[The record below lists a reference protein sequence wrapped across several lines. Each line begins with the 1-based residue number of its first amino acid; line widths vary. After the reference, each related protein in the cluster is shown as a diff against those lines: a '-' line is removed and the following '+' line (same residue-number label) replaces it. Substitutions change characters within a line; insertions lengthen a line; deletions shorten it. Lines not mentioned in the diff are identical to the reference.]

1 MNQLK
6 GTTER
11 KSSAAQVGKY
21 LQNGMFA
28 ISISETRTKKKQKQK
43 QKPQDKHN

>member
-21 LQNGMFA
+21 LQNGMSA
-28 ISISETRTKKKQKQK
+28 ISISPRKIK